1 MRAIGALP
9 REAFPVAFGPR
20 LAVERAVRLRLALVL
35 GTRFA
40 LARAVQ
46 IDGPVGHAQSL
57 AVDPILVPV
66 HYDFASTICFVA
78 HRVMDRVGLDE
89 LGVELRWEPLDLGY
103 MMGWPPG
110 SPVEGPRRENAQRV
124 ANELGVELKLPGAW
138 LASRPA
144 LAVALSLAGTPS
156 EPAWRER
163 IFCAVYEEGRDP
175 GDREELE
182 RFGRDLGVDVAAGRD
197 PVRIAELED
206 RTRAA
211 AEDGVT
217 GLPTFMLAGLPI
229 GGIQEAPTMRRM
241 LSRYAERQRES

>member
-1 MRAIGALP
+1 MRAVRSLPFKAL
-9 REAFPVAFGPR
+9 PVAFGPR
-20 LAVERAVRLRLALVL
+20 LAVERAVRLGLARAFGARL
-35 GTRFA
+35 A

-46 IDGPVGHAQSL
+46 VDRPVGHGQSL
-57 AVDPILVPV
+57 AMDPILVPV

-78 HRVMDRVGLDE
+78 HRLMERVELDDLGL
-89 LGVELRWEPLDLGY
+89 ELRWEPLDLGY

-138 LASRPA
+138 PASRPA

-175 GDREELE
+175 GDPEELE

-197 PVRIAELED
+197 PARIAELED

-229 GGIQEAPTMRRM
+229 GGIQEVPTMRRM

>member
-1 MRAIGALP
+1 M
-9 REAFPVAFGPR
+9 
-20 LAVERAVRLRLALVL
+20 
-35 GTRFA
+35 
-40 LARAVQ
+40 
-46 IDGPVGHAQSL
+46 
-57 AVDPILVPV
+57 DPILVPV

-78 HRVMDRVGLDE
+78 HRVMERVELDDLGL
-89 LGVELRWEPLDLGY
+89 ELRWEPLDLGY
-103 MMGWPPG
+103 MMGWRPG
-110 SPVEGPRRENAQRV
+110 SRVEGPRRENARRV
-124 ANELGVELKLPGAW
+124 ANELGVDLKMPGAW

-163 IFCAVYEEGRDP
+163 VFCAVYEEARDL
-175 GDREELE
+175 GDPEELE
-182 RFGRDLGVDVAAGRD
+182 RFGRDLGVDTSAARD
-197 PVRIAELED
+197 AARIAELED

-229 GGIQEAPTMRRM
+229 GGIQEAPTMRHM